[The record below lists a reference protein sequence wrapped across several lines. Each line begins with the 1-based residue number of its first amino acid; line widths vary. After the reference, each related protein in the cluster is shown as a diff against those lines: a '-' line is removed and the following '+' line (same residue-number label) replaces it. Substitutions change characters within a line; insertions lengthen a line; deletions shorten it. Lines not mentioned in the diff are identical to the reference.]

1 MGECMN
7 LVPDKRLR
15 LPKPEEAKNEQGV
28 IRKLAGN
35 PGNVVR
41 AAALGA
47 LLVAP
52 ASLNST
58 HKEQLTQVASSEKKT
73 DSLQMEGP
81 WRNVPPS
88 DNIEDRRFGPIIDPK
103 LPDSVNLSRMREDAS
118 REDMQ
123 PQAPKKEKPWWEKI
137 WKNIAR

>member
-1 MGECMN
+1 MGEGMKN
-7 LVPDKRLR
+7 FVPDKRLR
-15 LPKPEEAKNEQGV
+15 WPKQEEAKNEQGV

-35 PGNVVR
+35 PGNVAR

-73 DSLQMEGP
+73 DSLHVEDRWAQLPESP
-81 WRNVPPS
+81 NV
-88 DNIEDRRFGPIIDPK
+88 EDRRGDIDPTLSDK
-103 LPDSVNLSRMREDAS
+103 ENLARISEQAS
-118 REDMQ
+118 RVIVP
-123 PQAPKKEKPWWEKI
+123 PQAERTEKPWWERI